1 MNFSHFFIRR
11 PIFAGVL
18 SVVIFLVGLIA
29 MFRLPVS
36 EYPEVVPPQIV
47 VRAVYPGA
55 NPKTISETVSVPLE
69 QQLNGVENSLYIF
82 SQATSDGVMTL
93 TVTFKLGTDIDKAQ
107 VLVQNRVSQAL
118 PKLPEEVRRLG
129 VLTIKS
135 SPDLT
140 MVVHLFSDGRYD
152 DIYVRNYATLQVKDV
167 LARIQ
172 GVGQVQIFGSGDY
185 AMRVWL
191 DPDKVAARGLT
202 AGDVVNAIREQNV
215 QVAAGAVGQQPLAG
229 PVALELQINAKGRL
243 VTEQEFGDIIIKTG
257 ANGETLRLRD
267 VARIELGAGEFAL
280 RSLLDNKSAAALPIF
295 QQPGSNALELSKNV
309 RAAMEELKK
318 NFPAGLDYGVV
329 YDPTRFVD
337 KSIEAVIHTLFEAIV
352 LVVLVVILFLQTWR
366 ASIIPLVAV
375 PVSLVGTFA
384 VMMALGFSI
393 NALSLFGLV
402 LAIGIVVDDAIVVV
416 ENVERNIALG
426 FDPHEATRRAMTE
439 VTGPIVATALVLC
452 AVFVPTAFISGLT
465 GQFYKQFAIT
475 IAISTVISAFNSL
488 TLSPAL
494 CAILL
499 QGHGA
504 KKDLLTRGMDGAL
517 GWLFRPFNRFFTWSS
532 AKYANGVRRVI
543 RASAVA
549 LVVYLGLVL
558 LTGKVFSLVPVGFIP
573 EQDKQ
578 YLICVAQLPDAAS
591 LDRTDAV
598 VRRMSD
604 IAKKVPGVASS
615 VAFPGLSPNGFTA
628 SPNSGIAFITLDEFE
643 KRTGPGLSGAEIRD
657 KLVAAFSEIQEART
671 IVIMAPPV
679 NGLSTG
685 GGFKLYIEDRNNLG
699 TEALYGATWGI
710 IGQAYATNVLQG
722 VYSTYQVNVPQLEA
736 DVDRVKAKSLGVPLT
751 SLFETMQIYLGS
763 LYVNDFNRFGR
774 TYQVI
779 AQADAPY
786 RDRLDDLVRLKT
798 RNSSGQMV
806 PLGSMMTVKESAG
819 PDRVMRYNG
828 YPAAEINGAP
838 ANGYSSGQ
846 AEAFIEDLAK
856 RSLPAG
862 MSYEW
867 TELTY
872 QQRIAGN
879 TAIYVFPLC
888 LFLVFLVLAAQ
899 YESLTLPLAIILIV
913 PMCLLCAMVGVM
925 LKGTDN
931 NIFTQIGLIV
941 LVGLACKNAI
951 LIVEFAREKQHE
963 GMGIVE
969 AALEACKLRLRPIL
983 MTSIAFI
990 AGVFPLVKSHGAG
1003 SEMRQAMGVAVFAG
1017 MIGVTVFGL
1026 FLTPVFYTV
1035 LMKLAAK
1042 FTGKKAGTTAPA
1054 HH

>member
-1 MNFSHFFIRR
+1 M
-11 PIFAGVL
+11 
-18 SVVIFLVGLIA
+18 
-29 MFRLPVS
+29 
-36 EYPEVVPPQIV
+36 
-47 VRAVYPGA
+47 
-55 NPKTISETVSVPLE
+55 
-69 QQLNGVENSLYIF
+69 
-82 SQATSDGVMTL
+82 
-93 TVTFKLGTDIDKAQ
+93 
-107 VLVQNRVSQAL
+107 
-118 PKLPEEVRRLG
+118 
-129 VLTIKS
+129 
-135 SPDLT
+135 
-140 MVVHLFSDGRYD
+140 
-152 DIYVRNYATLQVKDV
+152 
-167 LARIQ
+167 
-172 GVGQVQIFGSGDY
+172 
-185 AMRVWL
+185 
-191 DPDKVAARGLT
+191 
-202 AGDVVNAIREQNV
+202 
-215 QVAAGAVGQQPLAG
+215 
-229 PVALELQINAKGRL
+229 
-243 VTEQEFGDIIIKTG
+243 
-257 ANGETLRLRD
+257 
-267 VARIELGAGEFAL
+267 
-280 RSLLDNKSAAALPIF
+280 
-295 QQPGSNALELSKNV
+295 
-309 RAAMEELKK
+309 
-318 NFPAGLDYGVV
+318 
-329 YDPTRFVD
+329 
-337 KSIEAVIHTLFEAIV
+337 
-352 LVVLVVILFLQTWR
+352 
-366 ASIIPLVAV
+366 
-375 PVSLVGTFA
+375 
-384 VMMALGFSI
+384 
-393 NALSLFGLV
+393 
-402 LAIGIVVDDAIVVV
+402 
-416 ENVERNIALG
+416 
-426 FDPHEATRRAMTE
+426 
-439 VTGPIVATALVLC
+439 
-452 AVFVPTAFISGLT
+452 
-465 GQFYKQFAIT
+465 
-475 IAISTVISAFNSL
+475 
-488 TLSPAL
+488 
-494 CAILL
+494 
-499 QGHGA
+499 
-504 KKDLLTRGMDGAL
+504 
-517 GWLFRPFNRFFTWSS
+517 
-532 AKYANGVRRVI
+532 
-543 RASAVA
+543 
-549 LVVYLGLVL
+549 VYLGLVL

-604 IAKKVPGVASS
+604 IAKKIPGVTSS

-657 KLVAAFSEIQEART
+657 KLVAAFNEIQEART

-685 GGFKLYIEDRNNLG
+685 GGFKLFIEDRNNLG
-699 TEALYGATWGI
+699 PEALYGATWGI

-736 DVDRVKAKSLGVPLT
+736 DVDRVKAKALGVPLT

-846 AEAFIEDLAK
+846 AEAFIEGLAK
-856 RSLPAG
+856 RSLPTG

-872 QQRIAGN
+872 QQRSAGN

-913 PMCLLCAMVGVM
+913 PMCLLCAMAGVM

-1042 FTGKKAGTTAPA
+1042 FTGKKSGAPA
-1054 HH
+1054 RH